1 MATFPPAASLIE
13 ERDGENLVSRVAEFF
28 LESDIDGERAR
39 EARDFVA
46 HFIDITYGEPCFEH
60 SLTMSSAVSP
70 NLLQAANLFYANVA
84 ALVDEENDLAS
95 LSMLV
100 ASRVLEESYPSAGRR
115 EYTQII
121 GIVTSLLL
129 QAHPG
134 QIELLGALSSLRQY
148 FFRKAGAS
156 AKAIAK

>member
-1 MATFPPAASLIE
+1 MSTFPPPLSAIE
-13 ERDGENLVSRVAEFF
+13 ESDGENLVVRVSEFL
-28 LESDIDGERAR
+28 LESDVDGQRAR

-46 HFIDITYGEPCFEH
+46 HFIDVAYGEPCFEH
-60 SLTMSSAVSP
+60 SQVMSSAVGD
-70 NLLQAANLFYANVA
+70 NLLQAANFLYGNIA

-100 ASRVLEESYPSAGRR
+100 VSRVLEESYPSPGRR

-121 GIVTSLLL
+121 GIVTSLLV

-156 AKAIAK
+156 AKSLAK